1 MDLSP
6 LVLEN
11 VERTRE
17 VVAILSELIV
27 HSDRVE
33 RVREVFK
40 EEVELGLRFGLA
52 KVTSCIIFFDITNII
67 NLSLVYKWKLHM

>member
-52 KVTSCIIFFDITNII
+52 KVTSCNDYIF
-67 NLSLVYKWKLHM
+67 SYY

>member
-52 KVTSCIIFFDITNII
+52 KVTSCKDFF
-67 NLSLVYKWKLHM
+67 LYY